1 MSGTEQLPTRL
12 IEDLDVHI
20 DKVKKLADQ
29 NEFVQNRSDVTKR
42 EAEGEWLPNLA
53 GDMIG
58 QGVPKKAKNARAV
71 SHNTDP
77 CVACGGDDD
86 DGLILLCDKCNHAY
100 HDFCVGFQEK
110 LLGDW
115 LCPSC
120 KKD

>member
-42 EAEGEWLPNLA
+42 EAEGEWLSNLA

-58 QGVPKKAKNARAV
+58 QGVPKKANNDRAV
-71 SHNTDP
+71 SRNTDP

-86 DGLILLCDKCNHAY
+86 DGLVLLCDECNHAY
-100 HDFCVGFQEK
+100 HDFCAGFREK
-110 LLGDW
+110 LQGDW

-120 KKD
+120 KKH